1 MTAIT
6 AGTLSDLLAKR
17 GRLPVT
23 DAAKF
28 AMQILEE
35 LARLHAFGKVN
46 GTIEPA
52 MIRIDGMRASLGP
65 AAGAPYLSPEQELGK
80 TATPASDVYA
90 VGLVLFEMLTGSA
103 ARLRIPVDGSPK
115 WLSDVVDRAT
125 RQNAAERFSNAQEM
139 RDQID
144 MGLSGLLSSEVGAH
158 EADVSTSGG
167 SDETVVGMAPVEET
181 LAVPGA
187 GCPKCGFAA
196 PAGRSNCPN
205 CGSSLS
211 GDDTRESP
219 RQAPIPIAGAP
230 KFVQAPLPA
239 SPGAPPIVARRERPP
254 LGPDNSSRNM
264 MIALTLIGVVFIIFV
279 FSMMGR
285 HSGAVEAG
293 RNPKGYNTKTPD
305 GPGSQGGRMNI
316 SCPYCNNDGRIDP
329 EDQAR
334 EVPRTNAP
342 LGKCPYCTK

>member
-1 MTAIT
+1 MLMTAIT

-90 VGLVLFEMLTGSA
+90 VGLVLYEMLTGSA

-125 RQNAAERFSNAQEM
+125 RQNAAYWPSLPTARMMWPS
-139 RDQID
+139 R
-144 MGLSGLLSSEVGAH
+144 VGN
-158 EADVSTSGG
+158 TS
-167 SDETVVGMAPVEET
+167 
-181 LAVPGA
+181 
-187 GCPKCGFAA
+187 
-196 PAGRSNCPN
+196 
-205 CGSSLS
+205 
-211 GDDTRESP
+211 
-219 RQAPIPIAGAP
+219 
-230 KFVQAPLPA
+230 
-239 SPGAPPIVARRERPP
+239 
-254 LGPDNSSRNM
+254 
-264 MIALTLIGVVFIIFV
+264 
-279 FSMMGR
+279 
-285 HSGAVEAG
+285 
-293 RNPKGYNTKTPD
+293 
-305 GPGSQGGRMNI
+305 
-316 SCPYCNNDGRIDP
+316 
-329 EDQAR
+329 
-334 EVPRTNAP
+334 
-342 LGKCPYCTK
+342 